1 MENASKALLIAGAIL
16 ICILLIGVGMLV
28 YNGAMNGID
37 EGISSMDENAKQSFN
52 AKFTQYEGKKSGS
65 NVRALIGNIITN
77 NSTNQEVD
85 GKLVELVIEKT
96 SFKPTTSDL
105 KMDEMSAERAKINTG
120 AQYNVAISYEKS
132 SGLVNKVTVTKVTSN
147 P

>member
-16 ICILLIGVGMLV
+16 IVILLIGVGMLV
-28 YNGAMNGID
+28 YNGAMNNIND
-37 EGISSMDENAKQSFN
+37 GISSMDENAKLQFN

-85 GKLVELVIEKT
+85 GKLVELVIEQT

-105 KMDEMSAERAKINTG
+105 KMNEMSAEKAKINTG
-120 AQYNVAISYEKS
+120 AYYNVVMGYSKN
-132 SGLVNKVTVTKVTSN
+132 GLVEKVTVTKVTN
-147 P
+147 

>member
-16 ICILLIGVGMLV
+16 ICILLIGVGMLI
-28 YNGAMNGID
+28 YNNAMQNI
-37 EGISSMDENAKQSFN
+37 EGGMSSMDENAKLQFN
-52 AKFTQYEGKKSGS
+52 TKFTQYEGKKSGA

-77 NSTNQEVD
+77 NSTNQEVE
-85 GKLVELVIEKT
+85 GKLVELIIEQT

-105 KMDEMSAERAKINTG
+105 KMDEMSAEKAKINTG
-120 AQYNVAISYEKS
+120 AQYNVVISYSKD
-132 SGLVNKVTVTKVTSN
+132 GLVNKVTVTKVTNNN

>member
-28 YNGAMNGID
+28 FNGAQETISG
-37 EGISSMDENAKQSFN
+37 GLSSMDESAKQQFN

-105 KMDEMSAERAKINTG
+105 KMDEMSAEKAKINTG
-120 AQYNVAISYEKS
+120 AQYNVVISYSKD
-132 SGLVNKVTVTKVTSN
+132 GLVNKVTVTKVTSN
-147 P
+147 NT

>member
-28 YNGAMNGID
+28 FNSGNEGLQ
-37 EGISSMDENAKQSFN
+37 EGIASMDANAKNAFN
-52 AKFTQYEGKKSGS
+52 APFTQYEGKKSGA
-65 NVRALIGNIITN
+65 NVRALIGNIISS
-77 NSTNQEVD
+77 NSTNQEIE

-105 KMDEMSAERAKINTG
+105 KMNEMSAEKAKINTG
-120 AQYNVAISYEKS
+120 AYYNVVMGYAK
-132 SGLVNKVTVTKVTSN
+132 SGLVEKVTVTKVTN
-147 P
+147 

>member
-28 YNGAMNGID
+28 YNGAMEGING
-37 EGISSMDENAKQSFN
+37 GISSMDENAKQQFN
-52 AKFTQYEGKKSGS
+52 VKFTQYEGKKSGS
-65 NVRALIGNIITN
+65 NVRALIGNIITS
-77 NSTNQEVD
+77 NSTYQDVD
-85 GKLVELVIEKT
+85 GKLVELIIENT

-120 AQYNVAISYEKS
+120 AQYNVVISYSKD
-132 SGLVNKVTVTKVTSN
+132 GLVNKVTITKVTNSN

>member
-28 YNGAMNGID
+28 YNGAMSGIED
-37 EGISSMDENAKQSFN
+37 GISSMDENAKLQFN
-52 AKFTQYEGKKSGS
+52 TKFTQYEGKKSGS
-65 NVRALIGNIITN
+65 NVRALIGNIISN
-77 NSTNQEVD
+77 NSANQDVD
-85 GKLVELVIEKT
+85 GKLVELVIEQT

-120 AQYNVAISYEKS
+120 AQYNVVISYSKD
-132 SGLVNKVTVTKVTSN
+132 GLVNKVTVTKVTSN